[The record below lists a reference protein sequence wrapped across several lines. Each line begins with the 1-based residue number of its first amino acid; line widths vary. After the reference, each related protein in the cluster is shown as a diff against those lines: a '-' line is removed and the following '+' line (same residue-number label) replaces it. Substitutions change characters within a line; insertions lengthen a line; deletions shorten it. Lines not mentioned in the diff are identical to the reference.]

1 MLRLNLFYDFVS
13 TKKRELIMER
23 VDVIVAIMQAVQSIV
38 VGSAALIIMIIFMQ
52 RKGKWALL
60 MMPMI
65 LYSFLWSSWHHVR
78 YVVFVVDI
86 VAEFP
91 PARYVYFGAMMFMWT
106 TCLLVAFIPC
116 VMKDKEPEQ
125 IEP

>member
-1 MLRLNLFYDFVS
+1 
-13 TKKRELIMER
+13 MER
-23 VDVIVAIMQAVQSIV
+23 VDVIAAIMEAVQAIV
-38 VGSAALIIMIIFMQ
+38 VGSAALIIMIIFLQ

-65 LYSFLWSSWHHVR
+65 LYSFLWASWGQLR

-91 PARYVYFGAMMFMWT
+91 PARYVYIGAMMFMNT

-116 VMKDKEPEQ
+116 VMKDKEPKKV
-125 IEP
+125 EP

>member
-1 MLRLNLFYDFVS
+1 
-13 TKKRELIMER
+13 MER

-91 PARYVYFGAMMFMWT
+91 PAQYVYIGAMMFMWT

>member
-1 MLRLNLFYDFVS
+1 
-13 TKKRELIMER
+13 MER
-23 VDVIVAIMQAVQSIV
+23 VDVIAAIMEAVQAIV
-38 VGSAALIIMIIFMQ
+38 VGSAALIIMIILLQ

-65 LYSFLWSSWHHVR
+65 LYVFLLGAWHHVR

-91 PARYVYFGAMMFMWT
+91 PARYVYIGAMMFMNA
-106 TCLLVAFIPC
+106 TCLLVAFIPAL
-116 VMKDKEPEQ
+116 MKDKEPKK

>member
-38 VGSAALIIMIIFMQ
+38 VGSAALIIMIIFLQ

-65 LYSFLWSSWHHVR
+65 LY
-78 YVVFVVDI
+78 
-86 VAEFP
+86 
-91 PARYVYFGAMMFMWT
+91 VYT
-106 TCLLVAFIPC
+106 
-116 VMKDKEPEQ
+116 Q
-125 IEP
+125 RN